1 LNLEHDP
8 NMAFL
13 RKTLKPLGHAAH
25 LFFRSQLRL
34 QVRGGLRVEFTESGA
49 TPSDNPAARAAAA
62 RRAEFATMVGE
73 LAQCLDADPDIRPEL
88 RHLAY
93 LETALLQQGL
103 LALDAVPLDV
113 LQRALDQF
121 EGLVSNWAPRG
132 LATLRSKMAVALSE
146 RSVSGT
152 GAAGSTR
159 LALSDPPA

>member
-1 LNLEHDP
+1 
-8 NMAFL
+8 MAFL
-13 RKTLKPLGHAAH
+13 PKTLKPIGQAAH

-34 QVRGGLRVEFTESGA
+34 RLRGGLRVEFAESGPA
-49 TPSDNPAARAAAA
+49 ASDSPAARADAA
-62 RRAEFATMVGE
+62 RRAEFASMVGE

-103 LALDAVPLDV
+103 LALDTVPLDV
-113 LQRALDQF
+113 LHKALDQF

-132 LATLRSKMAVALSE
+132 LATLRSKMAVALNE
-146 RSVSGT
+146 RSASGAEAT
-152 GAAGSTR
+152 GSTP